1 MPPDR
6 KKPSALNNEHRLSE
20 LLNAHRLF
28 VILGPYGS
36 GKTEVAVNLAQRL
49 AAMGRKTA
57 LADLDIVNPY
67 FRSREKVQLLEEAG
81 IRLIAPP
88 QNTWAADLPA
98 VPAALWTIIQD
109 ETLTGVLDVGGDKG
123 AIVLAAFSKALN
135 KTRPAVWYVLNQA
148 RLSAQTPEEA
158 ARQLTFIEAQAK
170 LPVMGLISN
179 THLLSETTK
188 SLVEEGA
195 AFARQVSAITQLPLV
210 CHGVQSALS
219 HLSFSEPILPLTL
232 VMKRPWE

>member
-1 MPPDR
+1 
-6 KKPSALNNEHRLSE
+6 LNNECRLSE

-67 FRSREKVQLLEEAG
+67 FRSREKVLLLEEAG
-81 IRLIAPP
+81 IQLIAPP
-88 QNTWAADLPA
+88 QSTWAADLPA

-109 ETLTGVLDVGGDKG
+109 KTLTGVLDVGGDKG

-135 KTRPAVWYVLNQA
+135 KARPAVWYVLNQA

-170 LPVMGLISN
+170 LPVTGLISN

-188 SLVEEGA
+188 SLVEKGA
-195 AFARQVSAITQLPLV
+195 TFARQVSAITQLPLV
-210 CHGVQSALS
+210 CHGVQEALS
-219 HLSFSEPILPLTL
+219 HLSFPEPILPLSL